1 MPQGRALDERGMLIK
16 KALNGA
22 FFLRDPNWATNALLP
37 RHFEN
42 PILRL
47 DIEPSAYRAPN
58 SKTAGRAFW
67 LRYPLNRARLYRDKV
82 CSLRL

>member
-1 MPQGRALDERGMLIK
+1 MLQGRALDERGMLIK

-37 RHFEN
+37 RRFEN

-47 DIEPSAYRAPN
+47 YIEQNAYRAPIQRPQAVRFGLG
-58 SKTAGRAFW
+58 T
-67 LRYPLNRARLYRDKV
+67 L
-82 CSLRL
+82 

>member
-1 MPQGRALDERGMLIK
+1 MLQGRALDERGMLIK

-37 RHFEN
+37 RRFEN

-47 DIEPSAYRAPN
+47 YIEPSTYR
-58 SKTAGRAFW
+58 TAIQRQQAVRFG
-67 LRYPLNRARLYRDKV
+67 LGTL
-82 CSLRL
+82 

>member
-1 MPQGRALDERGMLIK
+1 MLQGRALDERGMLIK

-37 RHFEN
+37 RRFEN

-47 DIEPSAYRAPN
+47 YIEPSAYRAPIQRQQAVRFGL
-58 SKTAGRAFW
+58 ST
-67 LRYPLNRARLYRDKV
+67 L
-82 CSLRL
+82 

>member
-37 RHFEN
+37 RLFSN

-47 DIEPSAYRAPN
+47 YIEPSAYRAPIQRQQAVRFGL
-58 SKTAGRAFW
+58 ST
-67 LRYPLNRARLYRDKV
+67 L
-82 CSLRL
+82 

>member
-22 FFLRDPNWATNALLP
+22 FFLRDPNWATDALLP
-37 RHFEN
+37 RLFSN

-47 DIEPSAYRAPN
+47 YIEPSAYRAPIQRQQAVRFGL
-58 SKTAGRAFW
+58 ST
-67 LRYPLNRARLYRDKV
+67 L
-82 CSLRL
+82 

>member
-37 RHFEN
+37 RLFSN

-47 DIEPSAYRAPN
+47 YIQPSAYRAPIQRQQAVRFGL
-58 SKTAGRAFW
+58 ST
-67 LRYPLNRARLYRDKV
+67 L
-82 CSLRL
+82 

>member
-22 FFLRDPNWATNALLP
+22 FFLRDPNWATNALLL
-37 RHFEN
+37 RRFEN

-47 DIEPSAYRAPN
+47 YIEQSAFRAPIQRQLAVRFGLG
-58 SKTAGRAFW
+58 T
-67 LRYPLNRARLYRDKV
+67 L
-82 CSLRL
+82 

>member
-1 MPQGRALDERGMLIK
+1 MLQGRALDERGMLIK

-37 RHFEN
+37 RRFEN

-47 DIEPSAYRAPN
+47 YIEQNAYRAPIQRQQAVRFGL
-58 SKTAGRAFW
+58 ST
-67 LRYPLNRARLYRDKV
+67 L
-82 CSLRL
+82 